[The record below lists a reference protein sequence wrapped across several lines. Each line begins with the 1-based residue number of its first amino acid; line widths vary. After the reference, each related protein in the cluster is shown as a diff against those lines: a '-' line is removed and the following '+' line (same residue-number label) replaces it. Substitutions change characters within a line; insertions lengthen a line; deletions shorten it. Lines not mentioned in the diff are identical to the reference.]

1 MAPRV
6 TYSLPDLP
14 QLDGRPATIPNLVR
28 KRTSNDVRQLRRRLV
43 DAADYLAP
51 LDADDVV
58 SVNADVSA
66 AGRVNA

>member
-14 QLDGRPATIPNLVR
+14 QRDGRPTTIPNLVR
-28 KRTSNDVRQLRRRLV
+28 KRTSNDVRQLRTRLV
-43 DAADYLAP
+43 DAADYLAA
-51 LDADDVV
+51 LDADDVA
-58 SVNADVSA
+58 SVNADVSV

>member
-6 TYSLPDLP
+6 IYSLPDLP
-14 QLDGRPATIPNLVR
+14 QRDGRLAIIPNLVR
-28 KRTSNDVRQLRRRLV
+28 KRTSNDVRQLRTRLV

-58 SVNADVSA
+58 SVNADVST